1 VTDDGDP
8 TTGSVLVWVGTRTW
22 RACVDAA
29 RRLPPDGT
37 RFTLIHVTEADSPDA
52 AHGAYLGLMG
62 RRPADR
68 DPGSLITEYALDS
81 AAELLDA
88 AALRLGRP
96 CERIS
101 RQGRPEQEVV
111 RAAVGADL
119 LIVARDG
126 DQSRLGPKSLGKEP
140 RFVVDHAPCPVL
152 LIWPGATPDAGT
164 LPPAPRHPDPKHPD
178 PPPPGSG
185 HPAQGPPGPPPPHR
199 A

>member
-1 VTDDGDP
+1 VTGNGDP
-8 TTGSVLVWVGTRTW
+8 TISSVLVWVGDRTW

-37 RFTLIHVTEADSPDA
+37 RITLIHVTEGESPDA
-52 AHGAYLGLMG
+52 VHGAYLGLMG

-68 DPGSLITEYALDS
+68 DPGARITEYALSS
-81 AAELLDA
+81 AAELLEA

-96 CERIS
+96 CERIA
-101 RQGRPEQEVV
+101 RQGRPEHEVV
-111 RAAVGADL
+111 RAAADADL

-152 LIWPGATPDAGT
+152 LIWPGPTPDVGT
-164 LPPAPRHPDPKHPD
+164 LPPAPRHQD
-178 PPPPGSG
+178 PP
-185 HPAQGPPGPPPPHR
+185 HPAQKHPGPPPPHR